1 MIDKLKETHQVVS
14 SKKTKIDTAYHGVPF
29 LGKVTYPYRGY
40 VNRAAVNDTL
50 KRVLKNNFGIT
61 GISTHSLRHTYGTMK
76 KLLLMFILERKN
88 RILKIYGEM

>member
-1 MIDKLKETHQVVS
+1 MDTWTTTIKRNTSGGKL
-14 SKKTKIDTAYHGVPF
+14 KKTKIDTAYHGVPF

-76 KLLLMFILERKN
+76 N
-88 RILKIYGEM
+88 YY